1 MSFTKEDAKIILQD
15 LLNKEFTK
23 IAEKRR
29 IVTREKEYAI
39 ACPCCGDSNKNMSKK
54 RGTLY
59 FNSFRYRCFNCGEK
73 TTLLGL
79 LKRFEIHIDPH
90 QKLQIVEYV
99 QEASQ
104 RVQFSEDEF
113 VTKNLD
119 KLIDLEEL
127 SIWFNTNP
135 NSIIK
140 NFKPVTNGSKVWKYL
155 VDRKIF
161 NFDNLYEGIYH
172 YTTKWSEPVLINLNH
187 SRGKVLGIQTR
198 NLKSDRNLRKYR
210 IFPFSELWEMLYP
223 DKELDEIECIGY
235 NRLSYLYNIL
245 NIDWSSP
252 ITIFEGALDTKFF
265 PNSIG
270 CVGTNTDIN
279 FILNQD
285 VDIRFFYDYD
295 NTGIKKSKELLEQ
308 GYPVFLWEKVF
319 DFWSSKTKNP
329 SKAGRE
335 LRDKIVDLND
345 IAKIINNPY
354 SKLELE
360 KMFSLDKMD
369 LIYIRN

>member
-1 MSFTKEDAKIILQD
+1 
-15 LLNKEFTK
+15 
-23 IAEKRR
+23 
-29 IVTREKEYAI
+29 
-39 ACPCCGDSNKNMSKK
+39 
-54 RGTLY
+54 
-59 FNSFRYRCFNCGEK
+59 
-73 TTLLGL
+73 
-79 LKRFEIHIDPH
+79 
-90 QKLQIVEYV
+90 
-99 QEASQ
+99 
-104 RVQFSEDEF
+104 
-113 VTKNLD
+113 
-119 KLIDLEEL
+119 
-127 SIWFNTNP
+127 
-135 NSIIK
+135 
-140 NFKPVTNGSKVWKYL
+140 
-155 VDRKIF
+155 
-161 NFDNLYEGIYH
+161 
-172 YTTKWSEPVLINLNH
+172 
-187 SRGKVLGIQTR
+187 
-198 NLKSDRNLRKYR
+198 
-210 IFPFSELWEMLYP
+210 MLYP

>member
-127 SIWFNTNP
+127 SI
-135 NSIIK
+135 
-140 NFKPVTNGSKVWKYL
+140 
-155 VDRKIF
+155 
-161 NFDNLYEGIYH
+161 
-172 YTTKWSEPVLINLNH
+172 
-187 SRGKVLGIQTR
+187 
-198 NLKSDRNLRKYR
+198 
-210 IFPFSELWEMLYP
+210 
-223 DKELDEIECIGY
+223 
-235 NRLSYLYNIL
+235 
-245 NIDWSSP
+245 
-252 ITIFEGALDTKFF
+252 
-265 PNSIG
+265 
-270 CVGTNTDIN
+270 
-279 FILNQD
+279 
-285 VDIRFFYDYD
+285 
-295 NTGIKKSKELLEQ
+295 
-308 GYPVFLWEKVF
+308 
-319 DFWSSKTKNP
+319 
-329 SKAGRE
+329 
-335 LRDKIVDLND
+335 
-345 IAKIINNPY
+345 
-354 SKLELE
+354 
-360 KMFSLDKMD
+360 
-369 LIYIRN
+369 

>member
-198 NLKSDRNLRKYR
+198 NLKLDRNLRKYR

-223 DKELDEIECIGY
+223 NKELDEIECIGY